1 MIHEEH
7 TLWMGEKTRL
17 FAQRWVPDGRPHAV
31 LALVHGFGEH
41 TGRYAHVGEALARQ
55 GYALCGVDLPGHG
68 RTQGGRGRTSRAE
81 LVNAAQ
87 ELLRDAKARFPDLPV
102 FLYGHSMGG
111 AIVLIAALTTAL
123 DAAGV
128 IVTSPLIRLA
138 TQTPGWKVAAARL
151 LAGLLP
157 SFTIPNPLEMTELTR
172 DPGMVAAV
180 RGDPLYHTMVSA
192 RLGWDILQFMDVF
205 EDQRGAFP
213 VPLLVMQGTA
223 DRIVDAAATI
233 ALAGRLSGK
242 ITLKTW
248 DGLYH
253 ELHNEPEKEAV
264 MEYIVSW
271 MRRISA

>member
-1 MIHEEH
+1 
-7 TLWMGEKTRL
+7 
-17 FAQRWVPDGRPHAV
+17 
-31 LALVHGFGEH
+31 
-41 TGRYAHVGEALARQ
+41 
-55 GYALCGVDLPGHG
+55 
-68 RTQGGRGRTSRAE
+68 
-81 LVNAAQ
+81 
-87 ELLRDAKARFPDLPV
+87 
-102 FLYGHSMGG
+102 
-111 AIVLIAALTTAL
+111 
-123 DAAGV
+123 
-128 IVTSPLIRLA
+128 
-138 TQTPGWKVAAARL
+138 
-151 LAGLLP
+151 
-157 SFTIPNPLEMTELTR
+157 
-172 DPGMVAAV
+172 
-180 RGDPLYHTMVSA
+180 
-192 RLGWDILQFMDVF
+192 MDVF